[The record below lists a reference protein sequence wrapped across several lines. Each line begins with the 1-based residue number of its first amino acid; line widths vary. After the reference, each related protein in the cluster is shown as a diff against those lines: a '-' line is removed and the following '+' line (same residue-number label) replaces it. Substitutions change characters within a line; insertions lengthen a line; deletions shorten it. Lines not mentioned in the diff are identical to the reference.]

1 MASEFDIPTPPP
13 ESRETSDES
22 LELTVHGVAE
32 LVEQLD
38 FRPSPEL
45 IEASR
50 AVIAGLRDEMTTEL
64 QLSLAWGEYARMSE
78 GIIEEDLDP
87 KRYARGQIGALIH
100 KALLFRAA
108 DITVRYL
115 EELDHA
121 EVYALNVGLDDVSA
135 VLTREIDRKLPELE
149 MSSEVL
155 VLKLRGIISDEN
167 REVLRDLINDGDDYE
182 DIVNNAYNMIEDENR
197 DADEVLAALGVLE

>member
-1 MASEFDIPTPPP
+1 MANEFDIPTPPP
-13 ESRETSDES
+13 ESWETSGES
-22 LELTVHGVAE
+22 PELPVRDVAE

-45 IEASR
+45 TEASQ
-50 AVIAGLRDEMTTEL
+50 AVIAGLRDGVTAES
-64 QLSLAWGEYARMSE
+64 QLSLAWGEYARISE
-78 GIIEEDLDP
+78 EIVEEALDP
-87 KRYARGQIGALIH
+87 KQYTRWQIGALIH

-108 DITVRYL
+108 NIMIRYL

-121 EVYALNVGLDDVSA
+121 EVYALNIGLEDVSA
-135 VLTREIDRKLPELE
+135 VLTREIDRKLPDLGI
-149 MSSEVL
+149 SSEIL
-155 VLKLRGIISDEN
+155 VLKLRGIINDEN

-182 DIVNNAYNMIEDENR
+182 DIVNTAYNMIEDEGR